1 MKRFD
6 ISIFLII
13 LCVGNLLA
21 EGRGS
26 DIVTTC
32 TTGDSAGSHKETAQ
46 DIVAVIRK
54 VNAYWQGENIPEV
67 RAFWD
72 HAAYHTG
79 NMEAYKLTGDKSYL
93 DYSIAWAE
101 HNQWKGAKSDNK
113 AEWRYNYGENECHV
127 LFGDWQCCFQTYI
140 DLYNIQPADYKIA
153 RACEVMEYEMSTDYN
168 GYWWW
173 VDGLYMV
180 MPVMTKLYNVTKN
193 PLYLEKLHEY
203 FSFADNIMYDKEVGL
218 YYRDGN
224 FVFPRH
230 KTPDGKKD
238 FWARGDGWVLAAFA
252 KVIQDLPE
260 KNEYRPLFIDRFR
273 SMAKAL
279 QKYQHPDGYWTRSI
293 TEHDYVPGPETSGT
307 AFFTYGLQ
315 WGINYGLLDATTYQP
330 VVDNAWK
337 YLTQV
342 ALQPNGRVGYVQ
354 PIGAAA
360 VPGQM
365 IDANSTADFGVGAFL
380 LAACERL
387 RYINK

>member
-127 LFGDWQCCFQTYI
+127 LFGDWQ
-140 DLYNIQPADYKIA
+140 
-153 RACEVMEYEMSTDYN
+153 
-168 GYWWW
+168 
-173 VDGLYMV
+173 
-180 MPVMTKLYNVTKN
+180 
-193 PLYLEKLHEY
+193 
-203 FSFADNIMYDKEVGL
+203 
-218 YYRDGN
+218 
-224 FVFPRH
+224 
-230 KTPDGKKD
+230 
-238 FWARGDGWVLAAFA
+238 
-252 KVIQDLPE
+252 
-260 KNEYRPLFIDRFR
+260 
-273 SMAKAL
+273 
-279 QKYQHPDGYWTRSI
+279 
-293 TEHDYVPGPETSGT
+293 
-307 AFFTYGLQ
+307 
-315 WGINYGLLDATTYQP
+315 
-330 VVDNAWK
+330 
-337 YLTQV
+337 
-342 ALQPNGRVGYVQ
+342 
-354 PIGAAA
+354 
-360 VPGQM
+360 
-365 IDANSTADFGVGAFL
+365 
-380 LAACERL
+380 
-387 RYINK
+387 